1 MDEDRDEPT
10 NEIVQI
16 SLGGEN
22 SDVQGSCS
30 HFSPN
35 NIGIT
40 TRNWKCGALS
50 GDHELQSVLQWLIA
64 SQIS

>member
-40 TRNWKCGALS
+40 TGNWICGALS
-50 GDHELQSVLQWLIA
+50 GDKL
-64 SQIS
+64 